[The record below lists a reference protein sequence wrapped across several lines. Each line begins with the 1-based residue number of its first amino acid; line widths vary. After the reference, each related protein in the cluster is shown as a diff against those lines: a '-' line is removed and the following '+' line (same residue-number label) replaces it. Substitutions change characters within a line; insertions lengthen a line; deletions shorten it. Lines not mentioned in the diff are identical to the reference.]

1 MTLGENTNE
10 RIRVAF
16 ADDSTITQ
24 LLITTLINHDE
35 RFELILEA
43 DHGQML
49 LNKLAEATELPDV
62 CILDL
67 YMQPTNGIETARQIK
82 ANYPSIVSFGYST
95 STEEKDIRDMREAGA
110 VNVFDKNRLS
120 VGELLDTIDQHFN
133 NSQ

>member
-35 RFELILEA
+35 RFELLLGA

-49 LNKLAEATELPDV
+49 LDKLTEATILPDI

-67 YMQPTNGIETARQIK
+67 YMQPINGVETARQIK
-82 ANYPSIVSFGYST
+82 AHYPAVVTFGYST

-120 VGELLDTIDQHFN
+120 VGELLDIIHQHVN
-133 NSQ
+133 TAQ

>member
-35 RFELILEA
+35 RFVLILEA

-67 YMQPTNGIETARQIK
+67 YMQPTNGIETARQINI
-82 ANYPSIVSFGYST
+82 NYPSIVSFGYST
-95 STEEKDIRDMREAGA
+95 STEEKDIREMREAGS

-120 VGELLDTIDQHFN
+120 VGELLDTIHQHFN
-133 NSQ
+133 TSR

>member
-1 MTLGENTNE
+1 MTLGENTTE

-24 LLITTLINHDE
+24 LLIKTLINHDE

-49 LNKLAEATELPDV
+49 LDQLEEATQLPDV

-67 YMQPTNGIETARQIK
+67 YMQPINGIETARQIK
-82 ANYPSIVSFGYST
+82 EKYPTIIIFGYST
-95 STEEKDIRDMREAGA
+95 SNDEKDVLEMRQTGA

-120 VGELLDTIDQHFN
+120 VGELLDTIHQHVN
-133 NSQ
+133 QP